1 MGSALPTPNKAS
13 SASKQPTASPAT
25 PFFVTVVLLAAIAM
39 VPLTLGWAQATITV
53 TPATTYQTWRGFGQ
67 ANPGKVYP
75 LSGPPCVSA
84 TMPDAVWNNMVNYIT
99 NDLRAS
105 ATLLPVFHAQGLEA
119 SANDNSDPF
128 NINQPAFD
136 VTFTT
141 PYNGQF
147 GCPQTTD
154 AATGLLKSVRD
165 SISAAGLPNDTTL
178 TFYFYRNGPPDMPPW
193 WAADVNEGS
202 EAYHATINWIHNNHG
217 FYPEYADWN
226 EPSPAGS
233 GQFFI
238 AGGGSADYM
247 GGWIK
252 SLHDRLASAG
262 IPTRMQSPTSEFSSQ
277 VIGDLNNINTV
288 AGAEADISRL
298 NFHLYDGVNS
308 ATLQAIAARAATD
321 HVEVSTNEHAATAAD
336 GTYSGALSAFVSDF
350 FPLLQQAKASM
361 FGWDGPVQMCFSNP
375 GCTLSIRPNSGW
387 SGVGIETDASTFYLQ
402 PFYYLLRQFTRYVAP
417 GDVRVAASSNNG
429 NVWTT
434 SWERPDGT
442 LVVHILNN
450 TGSTQS
456 VTVTGLP
463 NQSFDIHK
471 LDPSMCTT
479 TGPFRCTPDDS
490 ATATP
495 SGGSLTVSMVNGAVW
510 TLAQVAS
517 PSLQNFSMT
526 VSPAIATASLAQAAT
541 YTLTIS
547 PINGFNQAVSIGCT
561 GGPASVGC
569 TATPSSVTLTGS
581 SASTVTV
588 TATTTAA
595 SMHRF
600 VPTVEPPSVAK
611 GIFPWLLWL
620 LATLTWTWAAI
631 SPHRKRRIRLG
642 NLFLGVVLLLLALTT
657 TLAGCST
664 GGSTGAQ
671 GGGSTLTF
679 TGTASTVSH
688 TVTVSLTV
696 Q

>member
-1 MGSALPTPNKAS
+1 MNSRLATPNRGSTTLKR
-13 SASKQPTASPAT
+13 PLASPPIFIVAT
-25 PFFVTVVLLAAIAM
+25 VLLLATIVVL
-39 VPLTLGWAQATITV
+39 PLTPAWAQTTITV
-53 TPATTYQTWRGFGQ
+53 TPSTTYQTWHGFGG
-67 ANPGKVYP
+67 ANPGNVYP
-75 LSGPPCVSA
+75 QSGPPCVSA
-84 TMPDAVWNNMVNYIT
+84 TMPDAVWNNMVNFIT
-99 NDLRAS
+99 SDLRANV
-105 ATLLPVFHAQGLEA
+105 TLLPVFHAQNLEA

-141 PYNGQF
+141 PFNVQF

-178 TFYFYRNGPPDMPPW
+178 TFFFYRNGPPDMPPW

-217 FYPEYADWN
+217 FYPEYTDWN

-233 GQFFI
+233 GQFFM

-252 SLHDRLASAG
+252 SLHDRLANAG
-262 IPTRMQSPTSEFSSQ
+262 IPTKVQSPTAEFSSE

-288 AGAEADISRL
+288 AGAEADIGRI
-298 NFHLYDGVNS
+298 NFHLYDGVNN
-308 ATLQAIAARAATD
+308 ATLQAIAARAAVD
-321 HVEVSTNEHAATAAD
+321 HVDVSMNEHAASAAD
-336 GTYSGALSAFVSDF
+336 GSYSGALSVILSDL

-361 FGWDGPVQMCFSNP
+361 FGWDGPVQLCRSNP
-375 GCTLSIRPNSGW
+375 ACSLSIRPNSGW
-387 SGVGIETDASTFYLQ
+387 SGVGVETDASTFYLQ
-402 PFYYLLRQFTRYVAP
+402 PFYYVVRQFTRYVAP
-417 GDVRVAASSNNG
+417 GYVRVAANSSNG

-434 SWERPDGT
+434 AWERPDGT

-463 NQSFDIHK
+463 NRIFDVHK
-471 LDPSMCTT
+471 LDPSMCTM
-479 TGPFRCTPDDS
+479 TGQFRCTPDDS

-526 VSPAIATASLAQAAT
+526 VSPAIATASLGQAAT

-561 GGPASVGC
+561 GAPASVGC

-595 SMHRF
+595 SIHRF
-600 VPTVEPPSVAK
+600 VPTVEPPSVVK
-611 GIFPWLLWL
+611 GILPWLLWL

-631 SPHRKRRIRLG
+631 SRHRKRRIRLG

-671 GGGSTLTF
+671 GGGSTLTL